1 MRILDRY
8 IIGSVAAIF
17 SWCLVVFFFLFIIID
32 LFSHLDVIL
41 SNKTD
46 IHLLLVYYTSIVP
59 VVFIQIAPFACLLA
73 TLYTFAKFNH
83 DNEIIAMRS
92 SGMSIFTITRTVLVF
107 GLLISLG
114 VFLIADRIAP
124 RNLAVNLKTK
134 EIIESGENR
143 PRHKEPER
151 IDNLAIY
158 GLKNRLVFAKRF
170 YPPQQMLE
178 GIVILEHDNKQNV
191 TKKVEAARGMFR
203 DGLWKFYQSITYSY
217 DENGQ
222 MAEDPQYLEEEVM
235 SLAEL
240 PEDFVKQ
247 RQTTDVMSLEQLDD
261 YIWRLGKSG
270 ATTVVRNLTV
280 DRYHRIISPFTSLF
294 IILIGIPFALKIKKR
309 ATGLSSFG
317 VALVVGFL
325 YYVANAVGI
334 ALGKSGTIPWPL
346 VSASLA
352 HLLVLFFSLWMI
364 FSLP

>member
-1 MRILDRY
+1 
-8 IIGSVAAIF
+8 
-17 SWCLVVFFFLFIIID
+17 
-32 LFSHLDVIL
+32 
-41 SNKTD
+41 
-46 IHLLLVYYTSIVP
+46 
-59 VVFIQIAPFACLLA
+59 
-73 TLYTFAKFNH
+73 
-83 DNEIIAMRS
+83 
-92 SGMSIFTITRTVLVF
+92 
-107 GLLISLG
+107 
-114 VFLIADRIAP
+114 
-124 RNLAVNLKTK
+124 
-134 EIIESGENR
+134 
-143 PRHKEPER
+143 
-151 IDNLAIY
+151 
-158 GLKNRLVFAKRF
+158 
-170 YPPQQMLE
+170 
-178 GIVILEHDNKQNV
+178 
-191 TKKVEAARGMFR
+191 VEAERGMFR
-203 DGLWKFYQSITYSY
+203 DGLWKFYRSITYSY
-217 DENGQ
+217 DEDGQ

-270 ATTVVRNLTV
+270 ATTVVRNLSV

-317 VALVVGFL
+317 IALVVGFL